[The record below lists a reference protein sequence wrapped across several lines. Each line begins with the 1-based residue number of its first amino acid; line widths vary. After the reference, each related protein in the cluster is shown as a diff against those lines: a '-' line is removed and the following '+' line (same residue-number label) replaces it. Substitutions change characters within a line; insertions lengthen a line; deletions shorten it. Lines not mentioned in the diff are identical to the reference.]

1 MKRMGQ
7 IFVML
12 VAIVALLSPAPALC
26 ASHHP
31 ADHSCCASQPEL
43 STSCCQSDAAP
54 RPAMPKTPAG
64 NQCFGNRISLHVPD
78 DWMTMPEP
86 INWVAAFSA
95 NPPMH
100 LPATILRT

>member
-1 MKRMGQ
+1 
-7 IFVML
+7 
-12 VAIVALLSPAPALC
+12 
-26 ASHHP
+26 
-31 ADHSCCASQPEL
+31 
-43 STSCCQSDAAP
+43 
-54 RPAMPKTPAG
+54 MPKTPAG